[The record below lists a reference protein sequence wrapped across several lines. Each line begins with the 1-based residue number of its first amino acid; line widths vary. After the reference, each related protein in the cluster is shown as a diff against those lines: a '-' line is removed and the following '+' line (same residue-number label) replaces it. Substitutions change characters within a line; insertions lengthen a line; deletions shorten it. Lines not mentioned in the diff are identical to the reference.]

1 MKAGKGR
8 LITNSIKAALEAGKT
23 LSEGFPSWSQPF
35 VKLVVYVSS
44 LVFILI
50 LLPISIPLI
59 LLRRKKIS
67 SFFKFHEDLKTKWF
81 SESSESAL
89 SELRSKYRLL
99 RDNYS
104 ALMTFKGF
112 RILPYGRF
120 RFWEYMQ
127 IAELLYHWELQHNN
141 WEEGNVICDEFL
153 SPFLKGNKK
162 LSKSVEIWIVYK
174 AKIIRKL
181 EGDTYAQKFLIKHID
196 PNRKN
201 SPVKNYLYE
210 LRKAG

>member
-23 LSEGFPSWSQPF
+23 LSEGFPIWSQPI

-44 LVFILI
+44 LAFILI

-59 LLRRKKIS
+59 LLRRKSIS
-67 SFFKFHEDLKTKWF
+67 SFFKLHEALKTKWF
-81 SESSESAL
+81 SDSSESAL
-89 SELRSKYRLL
+89 SGLRSKYRLL
-99 RDNYS
+99 CDNYS

-112 RILPYGRF
+112 HILPYGRF

-127 IAELLYHWELQHNN
+127 VAELLYHWELQHNN
-141 WEEGNVICDEFL
+141 WNEANMICDEFL
-153 SPFLKGNKK
+153 SPFLNGNKK
-162 LSKSVEIWIVYK
+162 LSNSVEIWIVYK
-174 AKIIRKL
+174 ARIIRKL
-181 EGDTYAQKFLIKHID
+181 EGDTFAQKFLIKHIV

-201 SPVKNYLYE
+201 SPVKKYLYK
-210 LRKAG
+210 LRKTG